1 MTGQDR
7 LRSVN
12 LSFSGLNAV
21 ILPDGFS
28 PRGYVLEIGGA
39 EQSHVDLENPEH
51 IFYEYLRRIGNVVDT
66 IAPEGEPITAAHL
79 GAGGMT
85 LPRYI
90 HATRPGSP
98 QVAVDI
104 ERELSSLVTR
114 ALPLPE
120 GTRLVSVTD
129 DARAAI
135 PYLAEAAGLPQDAGF
150 DVIVVDIFSGRDSP
164 EHLACREFYAEALP
178 VLSDRGVLLVNVGDD
193 PGLGFFARQAE
204 ALAAATLSDPRL
216 GHRSGV
222 WTLADTSVTS
232 GRREGNLV
240 MAAGPGML
248 DAPQRADRWLAA
260 GPHPATVMDPVQT
273 LEFVRGL

>member
-1 MTGQDR
+1 MSAQER

-12 LSFSGLNAV
+12 LSFSGLSAV

-28 PRGYVLEIGGA
+28 QRGYVLEIGGA
-39 EQSHVDLENPEH
+39 EQSHVDLENPDR
-51 IFYEYLRRIGNVVDT
+51 IFYEYLRRIANIVDT
-66 IAPEGEPITAAHL
+66 VAPEGQPITAAHL
-79 GAGGMT
+79 GAGGLT

-90 HATRPGSP
+90 QATRPGSR

-104 ERELSSLVTR
+104 ERELGSLVTR

-120 GTRLVSVTD
+120 GTRLEWLTD

-135 PYLAEAAGLPQDAGF
+135 PHLAEAAGLGPETGF
-150 DVIVVDIFSGRDSP
+150 DVVVVDIFSGRESP
-164 EHLACREFYAEALP
+164 EHLACRDFYAEALP
-178 VLSDRGVLLVNVGDD
+178 ALSERGVLLVNVGDD
-193 PGLGFFARQAE
+193 PGLGFFARQAD

-216 GHRSGV
+216 GHHSGV
-222 WTLADTSVTS
+222 WVLTDTSVTS

-248 DAPQRADRWLAA
+248 DGSRWVERWRAA

-273 LEFVRGL
+273 QEFVREL